1 MAMPP
6 SEFMKA
12 LAGALAGA
20 LGGYVSAFTL
30 FPLDVLKTK
39 QQSGSNSHGR
49 RKFKVVN
56 LSHFV

>member
-39 QQSGSNSHGR
+39 QQSGAN
-49 RKFKVVN
+49 KPWAV
-56 LSHFV
+56 